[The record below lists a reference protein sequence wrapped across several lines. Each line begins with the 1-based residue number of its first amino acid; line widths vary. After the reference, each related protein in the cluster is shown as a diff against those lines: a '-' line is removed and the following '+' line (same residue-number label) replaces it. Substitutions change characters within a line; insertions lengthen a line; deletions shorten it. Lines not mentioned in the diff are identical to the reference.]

1 MDDEGPWSRTEQTF
15 EGLVSIRSSGLD
27 SVGVPFCFLGVGECF
42 VLGFVLDVNSR
53 EESLGYLTL
62 IVLYQLLA
70 LLNSGLGFL
79 EPAGE
84 GLDLLRAASVDARV
98 PLGLIEVFLCLLE
111 LFFVLL

>member
-1 MDDEGPWSRTEQTF
+1 MDNAGPWSRTEQAF
-15 EGLVSIRSSGLD
+15 EGLVSIRSSGLGR
-27 SVGVPFCFLGVGECF
+27 VGVPFCLLRVGECF
-42 VLGFVLDVNSR
+42 VLGFLLDVNSR

-62 IVLYQLLA
+62 VVFYQLLT
-70 LLNSGLGFL
+70 LFDSGLSFL

-84 GLDLLRAASVDARV
+84 GLDLLRAAPVDARV